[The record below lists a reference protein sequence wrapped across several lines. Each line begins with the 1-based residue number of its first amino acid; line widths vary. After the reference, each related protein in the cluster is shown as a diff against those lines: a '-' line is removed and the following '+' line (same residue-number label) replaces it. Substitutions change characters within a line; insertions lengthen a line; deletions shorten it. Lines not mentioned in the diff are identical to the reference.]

1 MSNLNQHKPINTNP
15 VKIEM
20 LMDLVC
26 SWCPIG
32 YMNMKHAI
40 EQLEIEVDFQFLP
53 FELNPTMAPSGE
65 LISHYFKRQMGW
77 SQNKLDDYQA
87 GLVRTAN
94 KAGVI
99 IDFANRTHYYNT
111 HKAHLLMRWTHNF
124 NLQTRFY
131 GHLIKAYFEQGL
143 DISNEGVLLDIIEE
157 IGLNRQAGKEA
168 LSSGVLKQTLNQKK
182 LAYKAFNISRI
193 PTFILDEKTVIS
205 GSLSVLDMVEVLEGY
220 LQNPS
225 HHKLKTI
232 QTT

>member
-1 MSNLNQHKPINTNP
+1 MSNSNQHEPIKTNP

-20 LMDLVC
+20 VMDLVC

-32 YMNMKHAI
+32 YMNMKLAI
-40 EQLEIEVDFQFLP
+40 EQLKIEVDFQFLP
-53 FELNPTMAPSGE
+53 FELNPTMAAEGE
-65 LISHYFKRQMGW
+65 LISHYFKREMGW

-94 KAGVI
+94 EAGVI

-111 HKAHLLMRWTHNF
+111 HKAHLIMRWTHNF
-124 NLQTRFY
+124 NLQTHFY
-131 GHLIKAYFEQGL
+131 EHLIKAYFEQGL
-143 DISNEGVLLDIIEE
+143 DINKETVLLDIIEK

-193 PTFILDEKTVIS
+193 PTFILDTKAVIS
-205 GSLSVLDMVEVLEGY
+205 GSLSVLGMVEALEEY
-220 LQNPS
+220 LQKSIKP
-225 HHKLKTI
+225 KLE
-232 QTT
+232 TTHIL